1 MKILDPKE
9 SIQLTESD
17 RKLAR
22 ESAALIEDSE
32 PGTLVVQIGRRRVEM
47 SETLAS
53 LIGTSL
59 KWAAEGRDLSVV
71 PLDNEIGTQEAADLL
86 GVSRPHLVK
95 LLEEGALPHRKVG
108 VQRRLLAG
116 DVIAYK
122 ERERQA
128 RKKIL
133 AELAAEDERLHL
145 NE

>member
-32 PGTLVVQIGRRRVEM
+32 SGTLVVQIGRRRVEM

>member
-1 MKILDPKE
+1 MKILDPEE
-9 SIQLTESD
+9 SIHLTESD

-22 ESAALIEDSE
+22 ESASLIENSE
-32 PGTLVVQIGRRRVEM
+32 SGTLVVQIGRRRVEM

>member
-17 RKLAR
+17 RKLAQ

-53 LIGTSL
+53 LIGASL

-133 AELAAEDERLHL
+133 AELAAEDERLQL

>member
-9 SIQLTESD
+9 SIHLTESD

-32 PGTLVVQIGRRRVEM
+32 SGTLVVQIGRRRVEM
-47 SETLAS
+47 SEMLAS

-95 LLEEGALPHRKVG
+95 LLKEGALPHRKVG